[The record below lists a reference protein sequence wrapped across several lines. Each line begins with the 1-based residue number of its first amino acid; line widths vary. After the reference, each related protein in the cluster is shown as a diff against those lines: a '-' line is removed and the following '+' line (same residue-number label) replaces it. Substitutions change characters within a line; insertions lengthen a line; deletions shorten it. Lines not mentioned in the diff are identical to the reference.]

1 MSNIVFSTLRASYSY
16 MTKTERRIADVI
28 LSQPQEFIGLS
39 MAAVSRLAQVSQGS
53 INNFAEK
60 FFSVGF
66 SALKL
71 QVAGCLAQHTP
82 TPPPQIPTQDV
93 KASMQRVMTLAD
105 SSFAATIQLNSEQTL
120 SRVVQ
125 RIIKARKIDIYG
137 VYYSGITARDLC
149 FQLIRLGI
157 PANYVEDTFMCAV
170 SASTMDEN
178 SLVIAISSS
187 GRTAEIV
194 DAVQIAREN
203 HVPIVSL
210 TTNPFSPLA
219 KISDEVLLS
228 AALDTDAKDKDG
240 RIRMA
245 QLFVT
250 DSLTS
255 YLHSVLQDDPVNRD
269 RLRKFNLSHSI
280 MD

>member
-1 MSNIVFSTLRASYSY
+1 MSNNVFSTLRASYSY

-28 LSQPQEFIGLS
+28 LSQPQEFIGLT
-39 MAAVSRLAQVSQGS
+39 MAALSRLAQVSQGS

-82 TPPPQIPTQDV
+82 APLPQLPTQDV
-93 KASMQRVMTLAD
+93 KTSMQRVMSLAD
-105 SSFAATIQLNSEQTL
+105 SSFAATIQLNSEETL

-125 RIIKARKIDIYG
+125 HIIKARKIDIYG

-203 HVPIVSL
+203 HAPIVSL

-228 AALDTDAKDKDG
+228 AALDTDAKDKDS

-255 YLHSVLQDDPVNRD
+255 YLHSVLQDDPANRD

>member
-1 MSNIVFSTLRASYSY
+1 MSNNVFSTLRASYSY

-28 LSQPQEFIGLS
+28 LSQPQEFIGLT
-39 MAAVSRLAQVSQGS
+39 MAALSRLAQVSQGS

-66 SALKL
+66 AALKL
-71 QVAGCLAQHTP
+71 QVAGCLTQHTP
-82 TPPPQIPTQDV
+82 APLPQLPTQDV

-105 SSFAATIQLNSEQTL
+105 SSFAATVQLNSEDTL

-125 RIIKARKIDIYG
+125 RILKARKIDIYG

-149 FQLIRLGI
+149 FQLIKLGI

-203 HVPIVSL
+203 HAPIVSL

-269 RLRKFNLSHSI
+269 RLRKFDLSHSI